1 MKDNL
6 SMWLLPVGIVLGVML
21 GEVIHNV
28 PLGVAI
34 GAIAVSVLSV
44 VIRIIKEK
52 KNGNGDD
59 NRNM

>member
-1 MKDNL
+1 M
-6 SMWLLPVGIVLGVML
+6 SLLPVGIVLGVML
-21 GEVIHNV
+21 GEMIHNV